1 MGIEEVAQA
10 HVSAEAARRDY
21 GIVLRHG
28 KVDEPATESHR
39 VEIRSA
45 RARLILR
52 RLEGEEHQESRR
64 IVAIA
69 PDTAGRLGVRDA
81 DMVELPVSDG
91 PSLLAWV
98 RTDPGVDAG
107 ACALGASAL
116 AILAA
121 SEGETIEIR
130 PLPGPREAGDA

>member
-1 MGIEEVAQA
+1 MARDVAFGY
-10 HVSAEAARRDY
+10 VSAEAARRDY
-21 GIVLRHG
+21 GIVLRDG

-52 RLEGEEHQESRR
+52 PLEGEEYRESRR

-107 ACALGASAL
+107 ACAPRRLRTGDTGGERRGDDRDSPAS
-116 AILAA
+116 
-121 SEGETIEIR
+121 
-130 PLPGPREAGDA
+130 GPAGGG